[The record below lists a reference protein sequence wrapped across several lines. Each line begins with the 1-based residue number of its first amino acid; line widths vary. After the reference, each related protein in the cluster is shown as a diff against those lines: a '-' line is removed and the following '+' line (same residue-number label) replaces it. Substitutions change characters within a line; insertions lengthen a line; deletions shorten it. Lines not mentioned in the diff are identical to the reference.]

1 MSKIREHT
9 KLKCNLSAESLTR
22 MGCTSLANKERPISK
37 PSLFGKPSIFGP
49 LSIGAGSSRNLDRNA
64 YALRLDTSIDVS
76 VVLQDM
82 KAGTGLGPVTT
93 LDLKE
98 IFSKTPSAAPGKFY
112 NPEAGGILLGTLKT
126 GGPCARVELLPGEDE
141 EHEQNWEKFRDRL
154 EKNDMFVT
162 GAGAHTLV
170 LVAASNIEVC
180 DALGV
185 PDILTG
191 LRREIIVSATDIE
204 DTSRY
209 SDAADLADNSRWL

>member
-1 MSKIREHT
+1 
-9 KLKCNLSAESLTR
+9 
-22 MGCTSLANKERPISK
+22 
-37 PSLFGKPSIFGP
+37 
-49 LSIGAGSSRNLDRNA
+49 
-64 YALRLDTSIDVS
+64 
-76 VVLQDM
+76 
-82 KAGTGLGPVTT
+82 
-93 LDLKE
+93 
-98 IFSKTPSAAPGKFY
+98 
-112 NPEAGGILLGTLKT
+112 
-126 GGPCARVELLPGEDE
+126 
-141 EHEQNWEKFRDRL
+141 
-154 EKNDMFVT
+154 MFVT